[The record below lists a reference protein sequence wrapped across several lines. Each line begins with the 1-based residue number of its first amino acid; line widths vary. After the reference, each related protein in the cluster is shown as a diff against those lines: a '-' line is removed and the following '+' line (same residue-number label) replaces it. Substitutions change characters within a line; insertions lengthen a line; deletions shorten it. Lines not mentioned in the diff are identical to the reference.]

1 MQEALTNCVRHARAS
16 HIAVSVSRQ
25 ADSLAVSVTDD
36 GVGFDL
42 AQRAGGLGLRGI
54 EERVRELH
62 GVLTHPQRARRGDDA
77 DDEGAAAGA
86 GRSESRACACCW
98 LTITASSAAVSAACS
113 RPMPALTIVAEA
125 ADGLEAL
132 RLCEEH
138 HPETLIVD
146 IGMPKMNGI
155 EVAARSQKLERP
167 PAVIILSMHSDES
180 YITRALAAGARAYL
194 LKDATDE
201 DLLPA
206 VRAVS
211 AGKPYFSPAVTAV
224 LVEDYMRQLRARGLT
239 DTYHLLTDRE
249 KEVLQLLAEGRSN
262 KEVATLLDLGLS
274 TVETHRGNMMQKLN
288 LHNTAEIVLYAVRKG
303 IIV

>member
-1 MQEALTNCVRHARAS
+1 MHVLLGDDHGIVRR
-16 HIAVSVSRQ
+16 
-25 ADSLAVSVTDD
+25 
-36 GVGFDL
+36 
-42 AQRAGGLGLRGI
+42 GLRALLETEAG
-54 EERVRELH
+54 
-62 GVLTHPQRARRGDDA
+62 LT
-77 DDEGAAAGA
+77 
-86 GRSESRACACCW
+86 
-98 LTITASSAAVSAACS
+98 V
-113 RPMPALTIVAEA
+113 VAEA
-125 ADGLEAL
+125 SDGFEAL
-132 RLCEEH
+132 RMTEEH
-138 HPETLIVD
+138 QPDILIVD
-146 IGMPKMNGI
+146 VGMPKMNGI
-155 EVAARSQKLERP
+155 EVAARTQKLDRA

-206 VRAVS
+206 VRAVA
-211 AGKPYFSPAVTAV
+211 AGKPFFSPAVTAV

-239 DTYHLLTDRE
+239 DSYLLLTDRE

-274 TVETHRGNMMQKLN
+274 TVETHRANLMQKLN